1 MSIEAI
7 NYALKCPAKNAT
19 QKAVLF
25 VLANY
30 SNENNQS
37 YPSIS
42 TISRQSCCQY
52 RTVIRALKELEESGF
67 IQKMPRFNEKG
78 QTSNLYTVGGDNID
92 RGGVTETTPNTKED
106 TINNIKIRGDKKDT
120 PYTDEFKKW
129 WELYP
134 RKAGSKKEAFKV
146 FQKVLQKE
154 EYGRI
159 YIDTEIYA
167 YNIRLQNLTDVKFIP
182 HPVTW
187 LRQERWETVTKE
199 ENNTNL
205 NRLAG

>member
-67 IQKMPRFNEKG
+67 IQKMPRFNDKG

-92 RGGVTETTPNTKED
+92 RGGVTETPPNTKED
-106 TINNIKIRGDKKDT
+106 TINNKKIRGDKKDT
-120 PYTDEFKKW
+120 PYTEEFKKW

-167 YNIRLQNLTDVKFIP
+167 YNIRLQNPTDVKWIP
-182 HPVTW
+182 YPVTW
-187 LRQERWETVTKE
+187 LRQERWETVTKQE
-199 ENNTNL
+199 KNTNL

>member
-67 IQKMPRFNEKG
+67 IQKMPRFNDKG

-120 PYTDEFKKW
+120 PYTEEFKKW

-182 HPVTW
+182 YPVTW
-187 LRQERWETVTKE
+187 LRQERWETVTKQ

>member
-25 VLANY
+25 VLAYY

-67 IQKMPRFNEKG
+67 IQKMPRFNDKG

-154 EYGRI
+154 DYSTI
-159 YIDTEIYA
+159 YKATDIYSH
-167 YNIRLQNLTDVKFIP
+167 NIRLTHHTDVKFIP

>member
-7 NYALKCPAKNAT
+7 NYAFKCQTKNAT
-19 QKAVLF
+19 QKAVLL

-42 TISRQSCCQY
+42 TISRLSSCQN

-67 IQKMPRFNEKG
+67 IQKMPRFNDKG

-106 TINNIKIRGDKKDT
+106 TVNNNKIRGDKKDT
-120 PYTDEFKKW
+120 PYTNQFRQW

-146 FQKVLQKE
+146 FQKVSKKE

-159 YIDTEIYA
+159 YIATEIFS
-167 YNIRLQNLTDVKFIP
+167 YNIRLQNLTDVKWIP
-182 HPVTW
+182 YPVTW
-187 LRQERWETVTKE
+187 LRQERWETVTKQ

>member
-67 IQKMPRFNEKG
+67 IQKMPRFNDKG

-106 TINNIKIRGDKKDT
+106 TVNNNKIRGDKKDT
-120 PYTDEFKKW
+120 PYTNQFSEW

-134 RKAGSKKEAFKV
+134 RKAGSKKAAFKV
-146 FQKVLQKE
+146 FQKVLKKE

-159 YIDTEIYA
+159 YIATEIFS
-167 YNIRLQNLTDVKFIP
+167 YNIRLQNLTDVKWIP
-182 HPVTW
+182 YPVTW
-187 LRQERWETVTKE
+187 LRQERWETVTKQ

>member
-1 MSIEAI
+1 MSIDAL
-7 NYALKCPAKNAT
+7 NYAFKCQTKNAT
-19 QKAVLF
+19 QKAVLL

-42 TISRQSCCQY
+42 TISRLSSCQD

-67 IQKMPRFNEKG
+67 IQKMPRFNDKG
-78 QTSNLYTVGGDNID
+78 QTSNLYIVRGDNID
-92 RGGVTETTPNTKED
+92 MGGVTETTPYPKED
-106 TINNIKIRGDKKDT
+106 TINNNKIRGDKKDT
-120 PYTDEFKKW
+120 PYTNQFSEW

-146 FQKVLQKE
+146 FQKVLKKE

-159 YIDTEIYA
+159 YIATEIFS
-167 YNIRLQNLTDVKFIP
+167 YNIRLQNLTDVKWIP
-182 HPVTW
+182 YPVTW
-187 LRQERWETVTKE
+187 LRQERWETVTKQ

>member
-19 QKAVLF
+19 QKAVLL

-42 TISRQSCCQY
+42 TISRLSSCQD

-78 QTSNLYTVGGDNID
+78 QTSNLYTVGGDNIS
-92 RGGVTETTPNTKED
+92 RGGVTETTPNTKEY
-106 TINNIKIRGDKKDT
+106 TINNIKIRGDKKT
-120 PYTDEFKKW
+120 PPILINFQSGGSCTPEKQGLRKRLLKYFKR
-129 WELYP
+129 YY
-134 RKAGSKKEAFKV
+134 KKKIIALF
-146 FQKVLQKE
+146 
-154 EYGRI
+154 
-159 YIDTEIYA
+159 
-167 YNIRLQNLTDVKFIP
+167 IR
-182 HPVTW
+182 
-187 LRQERWETVTKE
+187 RQIF
-199 ENNTNL
+199 L
-205 NRLAG
+205 D

>member
-67 IQKMPRFNEKG
+67 IQKMPRFNDKG

-146 FQKVLQKE
+146 FQKVLKKE

-159 YIDTEIYA
+159 YIATEIFS

-182 HPVTW
+182 YPVTW
-187 LRQERWETVTKE
+187 LRQERWETVTKQ

>member
-67 IQKMPRFNEKG
+67 IQKMPRFNDKG

-120 PYTDEFKKW
+120 PYTSQFRQW

-167 YNIRLQNLTDVKFIP
+167 YNIRLQNPTDVKWIP
-182 HPVTW
+182 YPVTW
-187 LRQERWETVTKE
+187 LRQERWETVTKQE
-199 ENNTNL
+199 KNTNL

>member
-7 NYALKCPAKNAT
+7 NYAFKCQTKNAT
-19 QKAVLF
+19 QKAVLL

-42 TISRQSCCQY
+42 TISRLSSCQD

-78 QTSNLYTVGGDNID
+78 QTSNLYTVGGDKID
-92 RGGVTETTPNTKED
+92 MGGVTKKTPYPKED
-106 TINNIKIRGDKKDT
+106 TINNNKIRGDKKDT
-120 PYTDEFKKW
+120 PYTNQFSEW

-154 EYGRI
+154 DYSTI
-159 YIDTEIYA
+159 YKATDIF
-167 YNIRLQNLTDVKFIP
+167 RLNHHTDIKYIP

-187 LRQERWETVTKE
+187 LRQERWETVTKQ

>member
-42 TISRQSCCQY
+42 TISRQSCCQD

-67 IQKMPRFNEKG
+67 IQKLPRFNNKG
-78 QTSNLYTVGGDNID
+78 QTSNLYRVGGDKID
-92 RGGVTETTPNTKED
+92 MGGVTKKTPYPKED
-106 TINNIKIRGDKKDT
+106 TINNNKIRGDKKDT
-120 PYTDEFKKW
+120 TYTNQFSEW

-146 FQKVLQKE
+146 FQKVLKKE

-159 YIDTEIYA
+159 YIATEIFS
-167 YNIRLQNLTDVKFIP
+167 YNIRLQNLTDVKWIP
-182 HPVTW
+182 YPVTR
-187 LRQERWETVTKE
+187 LRQERWETVTKQ

>member
-7 NYALKCPAKNAT
+7 NYAFKCQTKNAT
-19 QKAVLF
+19 QKAVLL

-42 TISRQSCCQY
+42 TISRLSSCQD

-92 RGGVTETTPNTKED
+92 MGGVTETTPYTKED
-106 TINNIKIRGDKKDT
+106 TVNNNKIRGDKKDT
-120 PYTDEFKKW
+120 PYTSQFRQW

-154 EYGRI
+154 DYGKI
-159 YIDTEIYA
+159 YKATDIFSH
-167 YNIRLQNLTDVKFIP
+167 NIRLNNHTDVKFIP

>member
-42 TISRQSCCQY
+42 TISRQSCCQH

-67 IQKMPRFNEKG
+67 IQKMPRFNDKG

-106 TINNIKIRGDKKDT
+106 TVNNNKIRGDKKDT
-120 PYTDEFKKW
+120 PYTEEFRKW

-167 YNIRLQNLTDVKFIP
+167 YNIRLQNPTDVKWIP
-182 HPVTW
+182 YPVTW
-187 LRQERWETVTKE
+187 LRQERWETVTKQE
-199 ENNTNL
+199 KNTNL

>member
-7 NYALKCPAKNAT
+7 NYAFKCQTKNAT
-19 QKAVLF
+19 QKAVLL

-42 TISRQSCCQY
+42 TISRLSSCQD

-78 QTSNLYTVGGDNID
+78 QTSNLYTIGGDKID
-92 RGGVTETTPNTKED
+92 MGGVTETTPYPKED
-106 TINNIKIRGDKKDT
+106 TVNNKIRGDKKDT
-120 PYTDEFKKW
+120 PYTEEFRQW

-154 EYGRI
+154 DYSTI
-159 YIDTEIYA
+159 YKATDIFSH
-167 YNIRLQNLTDVKFIP
+167 NIRLNNHTDVKWIP

-187 LRQERWETVTKE
+187 LRQERWETVTKQ

>member
-7 NYALKCPAKNAT
+7 NYALKCPVKNAT
-19 QKAVLF
+19 QKAVLL

-30 SNENNQS
+30 SNEQNQS

-42 TISRQSCCQY
+42 TISRQSCCQD

-78 QTSNLYTVGGDNID
+78 QTSNLYTVGGDNIS
-92 RGGVTETTPNTKED
+92 RGGVTETTPNTKEY

-120 PYTDEFKKW
+120 PYTNQFSEW

-146 FQKVLQKE
+146 FQKVLKKE

-159 YIDTEIYA
+159 YIATEIFS
-167 YNIRLQNLTDVKFIP
+167 YNIRLQNLTDVKWIP
-182 HPVTW
+182 YPVTW
-187 LRQERWETVTKE
+187 LRQERWETVTKQ

>member
-7 NYALKCPAKNAT
+7 NYAFKCQTKNAT
-19 QKAVLF
+19 QKAVLL

-42 TISRQSCCQY
+42 TISRLSTCQD

-92 RGGVTETTPNTKED
+92 MGGVTETTPNTKED
-106 TINNIKIRGDKKDT
+106 TSINNKIRGDKKDT
-120 PYTDEFKKW
+120 PYTEEFRQW

-167 YNIRLQNLTDVKFIP
+167 YNIRLQNPTDVKFIP
-182 HPVTW
+182 YPVTW
-187 LRQERWETVTKE
+187 LRQERWETVTKQE
-199 ENNTNL
+199 KNTNL

>member
-67 IQKMPRFNEKG
+67 IQKMPRFNDKG
-78 QTSNLYTVGGDNID
+78 QTSNLYTVGGDKID
-92 RGGVTETTPNTKED
+92 MGGVTETTPNTKED
-106 TINNIKIRGDKKDT
+106 TVNNNKIRGDKKDT
-120 PYTDEFKKW
+120 PYTEEFRKW

-167 YNIRLQNLTDVKFIP
+167 YNIRLQNPTDVKWIP
-182 HPVTW
+182 YPVTW
-187 LRQERWETVTKE
+187 LRQERWETVTKQ

>member
-7 NYALKCPAKNAT
+7 NYALKCPVKNAT
-19 QKAVLF
+19 QKAVLL

-30 SNENNQS
+30 SNEQNQS

-42 TISRQSCCQY
+42 TISRQSCCQD

-67 IQKMPRFNEKG
+67 IQKMPRFNDKG

-106 TINNIKIRGDKKDT
+106 TVNNNKIRGDKKDT
-120 PYTDEFKKW
+120 PYTNQFLEW

-182 HPVTW
+182 YPVTW
-187 LRQERWETVTKE
+187 LRQERWETVTKQ

>member
-7 NYALKCPAKNAT
+7 NYAFKCQTKNAT
-19 QKAVLF
+19 QKAVLL

-42 TISRQSCCQY
+42 TISRLSSCQD

-78 QTSNLYTVGGDNID
+78 QTSNLYTVGGDNIS
-92 RGGVTETTPNTKED
+92 RGGVTETTPNTKEY

-120 PYTDEFKKW
+120 PYTNQFSEW

-146 FQKVLQKE
+146 FQKVLKKE

-159 YIDTEIYA
+159 YIATEIFS
-167 YNIRLQNLTDVKFIP
+167 YNIRLQNLTDVKWIP
-182 HPVTW
+182 YPVTW
-187 LRQERWETVTKE
+187 LRQERWETVTKQ